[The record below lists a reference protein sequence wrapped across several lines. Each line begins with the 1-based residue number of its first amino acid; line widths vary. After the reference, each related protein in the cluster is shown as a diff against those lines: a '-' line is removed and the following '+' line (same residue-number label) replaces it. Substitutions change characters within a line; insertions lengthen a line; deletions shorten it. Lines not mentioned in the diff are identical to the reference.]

1 MEFDA
6 VILSR
11 LQFALT
17 AMFHILWPVL
27 TIGLSCFLVITEA
40 LWLKTGDDDYFHH
53 ARFWSRLLVLN
64 FAVGVVSG
72 LPLEFEF
79 GTNWAPFAAASGD
92 FFGNILGFEGAMAF
106 MLEAG
111 FIGIMTL
118 GWQRVPRGVH
128 FFATCMVALGAS
140 LSAFW
145 ILVANS
151 WMQMP
156 LGGHMEGGHFV
167 VDDFGRAVFNTGS
180 LLSVAHMWI
189 ACLETGL
196 FVIGGISAW
205 YLLRARDTAFFMKSF
220 KLALLAATVVAPLQ
234 IWLGDSSGRWVFA
247 NQPVKG
253 AALEGHWQTNGPGQ
267 GAAWAVLAWPDKA
280 AQKNDWALSVPDL
293 LSLLATHSFHG
304 QVAGLDTVPR
314 EEQPPA
320 LPLIFY
326 AFRIMVAIGFWFLF
340 LTVWTLWYWAAG
352 RLTAGRITAHRR
364 LLRAWVVSVP
374 LGYLA
379 VESGWLVREVGRQPW
394 IIYGWLKTSD
404 AASALPAATVGASL
418 VLFALV
424 YTALFV
430 MFLALARRLLR
441 EGPDLSL
448 RPAGHDVAAARAAA
462 GETVQ

>member
-1 MEFDA
+1 M
-6 VILSR
+6 LSR

-111 FIGIMTL
+111 FIGIMAL

-167 VDDFGRAVFNTGS
+167 VDDFRHAVFNAGS
-180 LLSVAHMWI
+180 LLGVTHMWV

-205 YLLRARDTAFFMKSF
+205 YLLRARHTEFFLKSF
-220 KLALLAATVVAPLQ
+220 RLAVLAATVVTPLQ
-234 IWLGDSSGRWVFA
+234 IWLGDSSGRWVFE
-247 NQPVKG
+247 NQPAKG
-253 AALEGHWQTNGPGQ
+253 AALEGHWQTNRPGE

-280 AQKNDWALSVPDL
+280 AQSNDWALNVPDL

-304 QVAGLDTVPR
+304 RVAGLKTVPPT
-314 EEQPPA
+314 EQPPA
-320 LPLIFY
+320 LPLVFY
-326 AFRIMVAIGFWFLF
+326 AFRLMVAIGFWFLF
-340 LTVWTLWYWAAG
+340 LTAWTLWNWAAG
-352 RLTAGRITAHRR
+352 RLTVQRATTHRR
-364 LLRAWVVSVP
+364 LLRAWVFSVP

-379 VESGWLVREVGRQPW
+379 VECGWLVRELGRQPW
-394 IIYGWLKTSD
+394 IVYGLLKTRD
-404 AASALPAATVGASL
+404 AASALPAAAVATSL
-418 VLFALV
+418 SLFALV
-424 YTALFV
+424 YTVLLV
-430 MFLALARRLLR
+430 MFLALAWRFLRR
-441 EGPDLSL
+441 GPDLGTGPAFAGVPV
-448 RPAGHDVAAARAAA
+448 PAGAR
-462 GETVQ
+462 GEALS